1 MNHPVHTY
9 HADVVATFIQ
19 EGLVWVLA
27 RELLSWLRFIITLL
41 SPSTQMLG

>member
-9 HADVVATFIQ
+9 QVDVATFIQ
-19 EGLVWVLA
+19 EGLVWILA

-41 SPSTQMLG
+41 SPSRQMLG